1 MQRNLMKLLLLLV
14 IFFYFSCLFSASAFP
29 VTRTQNLKGDEE
41 DEFSAVPSLTRLD
54 HALGNGDEVVVDMK
68 EEVTER
74 RVNLETQDY
83 EGTGANKDHDPKSPG
98 GV

>member
-29 VTRTQNLKGDEE
+29 VTSKIFFGFLTQY
-41 DEFSAVPSLTRLD
+41 SSLFFE
-54 HALGNGDEVVVDMK
+54 HVLGNGDEVVVDMK

-74 RVNLETQDY
+74 RVYLETEDY
-83 EGTGANKDHDPKSPG
+83 EGTGANRDHDPKSPG